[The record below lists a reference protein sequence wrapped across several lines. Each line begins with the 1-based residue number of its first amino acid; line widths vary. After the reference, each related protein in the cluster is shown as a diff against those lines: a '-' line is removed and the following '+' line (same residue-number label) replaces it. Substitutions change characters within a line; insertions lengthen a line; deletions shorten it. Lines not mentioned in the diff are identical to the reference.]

1 MKGKLIVTTICALTL
16 LTMMSSLVQAKA
28 NKFTTNIYNISNANV
43 LSNLNTKDLTANT
56 VLSNITFDGED
67 VELKVLNY
75 NGEEIEPGK
84 PVGTNSIIYAMS
96 GGKNIDRLKI
106 VVYGDLTG
114 DGKCNVADALA
125 IVKNRLGK
133 KIINNGNFIEAGR
146 LTKATRENASVPGV
160 ADALTIIKATLGKT
174 QISQYYQKKDEITS
188 KMKDAV
194 KNAEDL
200 QTLNNRSKIELQDR
214 LELDGFT
221 TEEALYGAN
230 NCNVDW
236 KNIAVK
242 RANWLLE
249 NLNGTSR
256 SEMYNYLEGCRIQC

>member
-1 MKGKLIVTTICALTL
+1 M
-16 LTMMSSLVQAKA
+16 
-28 NKFTTNIYNISNANV
+28 
-43 LSNLNTKDLTANT
+43 NLE
-56 VLSNITFDGED
+56 V
-67 VELKVLNY
+67 
-75 NGEEIEPGK
+75 
-84 PVGTNSIIYAMS
+84 
-96 GGKNIDRLKI
+96 
-106 VVYGDLTG
+106 
-114 DGKCNVADALA
+114 
-125 IVKNRLGK
+125 
-133 KIINNGNFIEAGR
+133 
-146 LTKATRENASVPGV
+146 TKATRENASVPGV

-174 QISQYYQKKDEITS
+174 QISQYYQKKDETTS

-194 KNAEDL
+194 KYAVDL